1 MPLQVIGAG
10 LGRTG
15 TKTLQTAL
23 IELGI
28 APCHHMTEV
37 FAHPETMAFWHRAAR
52 GEAVDWEEGLGS
64 YKASVDWPSAHF
76 YKQLAA
82 RYPQAKV
89 ILSKRDPKRWYDS
102 MAETILKIMT
112 ERAAPDRNS
121 DSVVRFSQI
130 IVAENTFG
138 WDFSEAN
145 VIAAFELH
153 NAEVVASIAPER
165 LLVFDPAMGWEPLC
179 AFLGVAVPDTPFP
192 RTNSREEFW
201 AHIIPTMPVKPA
213 V

>member
-23 IELGI
+23 VELGI

-37 FAHPETMAFWHRAAR
+37 FDHPETMAFWYRAAR
-52 GEAVDWEEGLGS
+52 GEAVDWEEGLGA

-76 YKQLAA
+76 YKQLAE

-89 ILSKRDPKRWYDS
+89 ILSKRDARRWYES
-102 MAETILKIMT
+102 MTETILKVMT

-121 DSVVRFSQI
+121 DGVFRFSQI
-130 IVAENTFG
+130 IVAEKTFG

-145 VIAAFELH
+145 VIAAFERH
-153 NAEVVASIAPER
+153 NAEVVATIALER

-179 AFLGVAVPDTPFP
+179 AFLSVPVPATPFP
-192 RTNSREEFW
+192 RTNDRAEFW
-201 AHIIPTMPVKPA
+201 SHIVPTKPGA
-213 V
+213 TP